1 MTTTSS
7 DPLRRSLHLV
17 DLENLVGDPRAVAP
31 LVRATLT
38 RYLRVA
44 RWRPGDHVIIASNPG
59 LMREVMFD
67 PPVPCNAHATRGR
80 DGADVMLLS
89 LASPE
94 LVVRRYARL
103 VIGSGDHIFAASPH
117 AAQAL
122 GVEVLVVA
130 RAGGCSYRLRAFKH
144 ELLFAPQP
152 GLIQIRRSSSPC
164 RRRG

>member
-7 DPLRRSLHLV
+7 LPFPRSLHLV

-31 LVRATLT
+31 LVSATLA

-59 LMREVMFD
+59 LMREIVFD
-67 PPVPCNAHATRGR
+67 LPVPCNAHATRGR

-89 LASPE
+89 LAPPE
-94 LVVRRYARL
+94 LVVRRYSRL
-103 VIGSGDHIFAASPH
+103 VIGSGDHIFAARAH
-117 AAQAL
+117 AARAL

-130 RAGGCSYRLRAFKH
+130 RAGGSSLRLRAFEH
-144 ELLFAPQP
+144 VLLFAPKPDP
-152 GLIQIRRSSSPC
+152 GPHSPFVLAA
-164 RRRG
+164 